1 MKKVYETPMTEVI
14 LQVLYDRLCTT
25 GVVSPGEESDDPSTN
40 ERNDNTESEEIWNK
54 EW

>member
-14 LQVLYDRLCTT
+14 VQDLYDRLCDSQ
-25 GVVSPGEESDDPSTN
+25 VISPGGGSDNPDTN
-40 ERNDNTESEEIWNK
+40 VRDDAPSEEIWNK